1 MKKHQEVVELTS
13 LIDATAKNDDVD
25 QSSPVGPIDN
35 EVDYPNVHIT
45 RHSVTVAVTLPA
57 MYCYSYYHSSLVYL

>member
-25 QSSPVGPIDN
+25 QSTPVGSMDK
-35 EVDYPNVHIT
+35 EVDYPNGH
-45 RHSVTVAVTLPA
+45 
-57 MYCYSYYHSSLVYL
+57 

>member
-25 QSSPVGPIDN
+25 QSTPVGSIDK
-35 EVDYPNVHIT
+35 EVDYPNGH
-45 RHSVTVAVTLPA
+45 
-57 MYCYSYYHSSLVYL
+57 